1 MTIKDK
7 IKKLLK
13 DKDLEDRLEFIE
25 CRLNDIEGS
34 MFDSEDSEDI
44 AVMIPTELYEEFM
57 KYTNQDIDFVGIT

>member
-1 MTIKDK
+1 MAIKDK

-25 CRLNDIEGS
+25 CRLNEIEGA
-34 MFDSEDSEDI
+34 MFSSEDSEDI
-44 AVMIPTELYEEFM
+44 AIMIPTELYEEFM